1 MEISTSILSVKE
13 ENSVK
18 TFYDLESSKTDYFHI
33 DVMDGKFVK
42 NDTSKIMLEYI
53 ENIRQISNLPIDV
66 HLMVEDVEKYINE
79 YMIFN
84 PSFITIHYE
93 AIKNKND
100 IYKIINKIKENGIKC
115 GLAIKP
121 NTKIEEIY
129 EYLPYIHLLLI
140 MTVNPGEGGQKLIP
154 ETIEKIK
161 RAKKILTE
169 KNIDIYLEADGGI
182 NTETVGKIKE
192 AGVDIAVVGS
202 AILNSEN
209 YAETIKKLKQ

>member
-161 RAKKILTE
+161 MAKKILTE

>member
-100 IYKIINKIKENGIKC
+100 IYKIISKIKENGIKC

-161 RAKKILTE
+161 MAKKILTE

>member
-79 YMIFN
+79 YIIFN

-93 AIKNKND
+93 AIKDKND

-121 NTKIEEIY
+121 DTKIEEVY

-161 RAKKILTE
+161 MAKQILTE
-169 KNIDIYLEADGGI
+169 KNIDIYIEADGGI
-182 NTETVGKIKE
+182 NTETVGKIQE

-209 YAETIKKLKQ
+209 YAETIKRLKQ